1 MRNKLLWTG
10 LALCFLATGALG
22 GIICLTAC
30 RGLMR
35 GRERSQPK
43 RRSGASKKMID
54 AAPNRIAQNIVAMA
68 EKLKLGYG
76 VL

>member
-1 MRNKLLWTG
+1 MRNKLQWMG
-10 LALCFLATGALG
+10 LALSFLATGALG

-43 RRSGASKKMID
+43 RRSGASRKND
-54 AAPNRIAQNIVAMA
+54 RRRLQLNGTEHRN
-68 EKLKLGYG
+68 YG
-76 VL
+76 RKIEIGV